1 LGLLP
6 LFRAVLVWAFILAG
20 IVMVRLDPPA
30 VVTNA
35 IAVTQLNAYDRLSVV
50 QQTRNQRVQAAQT
63 AQVNAWSAEMKQGLA
78 DYQAQQDAIAAA
90 QAQTTAVGAPAA
102 ASSARPKHPAPPP
115 YIAKIINDAFS
126 PLGPAAV
133 QWAINVAYCE
143 SRYHPNSVNS
153 TSGASGLFQFLPS
166 TWGGTP
172 WASQSPFDPVANAQ
186 AAAWLYS
193 HYGPG
198 RWQCLG

>member
-1 LGLLP
+1 LGFVPLL
-6 LFRAVLVWAFILAG
+6 RAILVWAVILAS
-20 IVMVRLDPPA
+20 VVLVRLDPPA
-30 VVTNA
+30 SVTNA
-35 IAVTQLNAYDRLSVV
+35 VAVTQLSAYDRLSVV
-50 QQTRNQRVQAAQT
+50 QQTRTQRVQAAQM
-63 AQVNAWSAEMKQGLA
+63 AQVTAWAAELKQGLA
-78 DYQAQQDAIAAA
+78 DYQAQQDALAAA
-90 QAQTTAVGAPAA
+90 QAKASVIAA
-102 ASSARPKHPAPPP
+102 RSNHPPPPP

-143 SRYHPNSVNS
+143 SRYHPNSVN
-153 TSGASGLFQFLPS
+153 TDSGASGLFQFMPG

-193 HYGPG
+193 HYGPR
-198 RWQCLG
+198 RWTCQG

>member
-1 LGLLP
+1 LGLVP
-6 LFRAVLVWAFILAG
+6 LLRAVLVWGVILAS
-20 IVMVRLDPPA
+20 VVLVRLDPPA
-30 VVTNA
+30 AVSNA
-35 IAVTQLNAYDRLSVV
+35 VAVTQLSAYDRLSVV
-50 QQTRNQRVQAAQT
+50 QQTRAQRVQAAQM
-63 AQVNAWSAEMKQGLA
+63 AQVTAWAAELKQGLA
-78 DYQAQQDAIAAA
+78 DYQAQQDALAAA
-90 QAQTTAVGAPAA
+90 QAKAAVIAARSNHAP
-102 ASSARPKHPAPPP
+102 PPP

-153 TSGASGLFQFLPS
+153 DSGASGLFQFMPS

-198 RWQCLG
+198 RWSCQG

>member
-1 LGLLP
+1 MGFVPLL
-6 LFRAVLVWAFILAG
+6 RAVLVWAVILAS
-20 IVMVRLDPPA
+20 VVLVRVDPPPA
-30 VVTNA
+30 VSNA
-35 IAVTQLNAYDRLSVV
+35 VAVTQLSAYDRLSVV
-50 QQTRNQRVQAAQT
+50 QQTRAQRVQAAQM
-63 AQVNAWSAEMKQGLA
+63 AQVIAWAAELKQGLA
-78 DYQAQQDAIAAA
+78 DYRAQQDALAAA
-90 QAQTTAVGAPAA
+90 QAQAAVIAARSNHAP
-102 ASSARPKHPAPPP
+102 PPP
-115 YIAKIINDAFS
+115 YIAKIINDAFG

-153 TSGASGLFQFLPS
+153 DSGASGLFQFMPS

-172 WASQSPFDPVANAQ
+172 WANQSPFDPVANAQ

-198 RWQCLG
+198 RWTCQG

>member
-1 LGLLP
+1 MLP
-6 LFRAVLVWAFILAG
+6 LFRAVLVWAVILAG
-20 IVMVRLDPPA
+20 IVLVRMDPAPA
-30 VVTNA
+30 VTHAV
-35 IAVTQLNAYDRLSVV
+35 AVTQLSAYDRLSVV
-50 QQTRNQRVQAAQT
+50 QQTRTQRVQAAQM
-63 AQVNAWSAEMKQGLA
+63 AQVNAWSAELKKGIA
-78 DYQAQQDAIAAA
+78 DYQAAQDAIAVA
-90 QAQTTAVGAPAA
+90 QAQAAVIAA
-102 ASSARPKHPAPPP
+102 RSNHPPP
-115 YIAKIINDAFS
+115 PAYIAKIITDAFS

-133 QWAINVAYCE
+133 QWAMNVAYCE

-153 TSGASGLFQFLPS
+153 DSGASGLFQFLPS

-198 RWQCLG
+198 RWSCKG